1 MYSNLMCISFI
12 FSVENQPIDNKPAIV
27 SPPRQVLPG
36 YVAQQPPLH
45 NNQIHLQTDFTS
57 PPPTHPHGF
66 WPQQAFPNSWPTQF
80 RMPSPVQQT
89 KTTVTNTTTCN
100 NNPPTFSSS
109 SNSTIRSPLPRWR
122 SFNNGAR
129 QRTPYQYGNTPRNNY
144 PRQFSQNA
152 VCYWEFYYSIYI
164 QLHLTINFNR
174 MGISLLILLKIHKHH
189 HHHQHKTG
197 LNLIKDLG
205 LYQDNICV

>member
-1 MYSNLMCISFI
+1 M
-12 FSVENQPIDNKPAIV
+12 ENQSIDKAAII

-36 YVAQQPPLH
+36 FVAQQPPPH

-66 WPQQAFPNSWPTQF
+66 WPQQAFPNTWQTQF
-80 RMPSPVQQT
+80 RMPSPAPQT

-100 NNPPTFSSS
+100 NNSPTFSSS

-122 SFNNGAR
+122 SFNNSAR

-152 VCYWEFYYSIYI
+152 VCYWEFYYNMYFIFYYCYLLI
-164 QLHLTINFNR
+164 IFYR
-174 MGISLLILLKIHKHH
+174 MEISLLILHKILKHH
-189 HHHQHKTG
+189 HHHQHKIG
-197 LNLIKDLG
+197 LSLIKDLG

>member
-1 MYSNLMCISFI
+1 MVVMSTKSVWQATTSEHSTILRLKHGGKRICTEILNIIFY
-12 FSVENQPIDNKPAIV
+12 FSVENQSIENKPAIV

-36 YVAQQPPLH
+36 YVTQQPPPH

-66 WPQQAFPNSWPTQF
+66 WPQQAFPNSWQTQF
-80 RMPSPVQQT
+80 RMPSPAPQT

-100 NNPPTFSSS
+100 NNAPTFSSS

-122 SFNNGAR
+122 AFNNAAR
-129 QRTPYQYGNTPRNNY
+129 QRTPYQYGSTPRNNY

-152 VCYWEFYYSIYI
+152 VCYWGFYYNMYI
-164 QLHLTINFNR
+164 ILHL
-174 MGISLLILLKIHKHH
+174 LLPTYSFSEWKFL
-189 HHHQHKTG
+189 
-197 LNLIKDLG
+197 
-205 LYQDNICV
+205 C